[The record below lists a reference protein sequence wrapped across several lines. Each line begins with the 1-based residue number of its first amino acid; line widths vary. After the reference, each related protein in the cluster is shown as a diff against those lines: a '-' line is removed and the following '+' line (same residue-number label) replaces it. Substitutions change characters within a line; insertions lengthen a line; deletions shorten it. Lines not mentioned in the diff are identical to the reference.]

1 MLLKDVA
8 DIIFSFP
15 QKSKVTLE
23 NNWLWLSSICLQE
36 DNRIF
41 EPQEE
46 NNFIPDDKLTA
57 KEMYE
62 ASSAYW
68 NPIFKEEDLC
78 KAEYLFQGK
87 VKVLEEINK

>member
-36 DNRIF
+36 DNRIL

-46 NNFIPDDKLTA
+46 NNFIPGCDYK
-57 KEMYE
+57 K
-62 ASSAYW
+62 SATPVRQLY
-68 NPIFKEEDLC
+68 F
-78 KAEYLFQGK
+78 
-87 VKVLEEINK
+87 